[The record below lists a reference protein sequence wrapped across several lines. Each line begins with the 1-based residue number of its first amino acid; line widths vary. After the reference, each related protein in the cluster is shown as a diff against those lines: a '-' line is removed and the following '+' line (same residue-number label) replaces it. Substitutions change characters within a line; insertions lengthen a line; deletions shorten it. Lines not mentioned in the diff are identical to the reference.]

1 MAKKDDKKAAKAA
14 EKAVQKALEKDKAE
28 QKAAADAAEV
38 HEHVPAEAENFEHT
52 LKRLIS
58 ERDEKRAANAG
69 LYR

>member
-1 MAKKDDKKAAKAA
+1 MAKKDDKKAAEKKHGKKA
-14 EKAVQKALEKDKAE
+14 EKPVATATET
-28 QKAAADAAEV
+28 

>member
-1 MAKKDDKKAAKAA
+1 MAKKDDKKAA
-14 EKAVQKALEKDKAE
+14 EKATEKKHGKKKAKPAE
-28 QKAAADAAEV
+28 AATET
-38 HEHVPAEAENFEHT
+38 HEHVPAQAENFEHT